1 MDGVKMLL
9 TLRNE
14 VAPAGKQLTDPN
26 KYVDLSYYEKATG
39 GK

>member
-1 MDGVKMLL
+1 MLL

-14 VAPAGKQLTDPN
+14 LSGAPKQLAEAS
-26 KYVDLSYYEKATG
+26 KYIGASYYEKATG